1 MCMFSTQTGR
11 PSSGWNPRSRWR
23 KITSS
28 ANARSRRRLGWLGN
42 TNMKSALRGKTISA
56 VEVSSLGPDGFWLL
70 VDERELFVPFKEF
83 PWFQDARIR
92 EIMAVERPSP
102 HHLRWPDLDID
113 LAIGSIEHP
122 DRFPLL
128 SKVRPDEPTMH
139 RPRPARVRAKKIAT
153 PARRRP
159 RR

>member
-1 MCMFSTQTGR
+1 
-11 PSSGWNPRSRWR
+11 
-23 KITSS
+23 
-28 ANARSRRRLGWLGN
+28 
-42 TNMKSALRGKTISA
+42 MKSALRGKAISA

-83 PWFQDARIR
+83 PWFREARIR
-92 EIMAVERPSP
+92 EIMSVERPSP

-113 LAIGSIEHP
+113 LAVDSIEHP

-128 SKVRPDEPTMH
+128 SGARPNKPLQ
-139 RPRPARVRAKKIAT
+139 RSGPPRARSKKLET